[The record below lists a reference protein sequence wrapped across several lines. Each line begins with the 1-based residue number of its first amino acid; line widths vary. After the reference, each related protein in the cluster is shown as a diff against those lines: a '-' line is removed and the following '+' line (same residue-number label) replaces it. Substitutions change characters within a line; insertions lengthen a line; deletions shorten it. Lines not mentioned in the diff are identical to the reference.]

1 MPDYEIF
8 KNCQFS
14 FSTICERMQES
25 AFLLPRL
32 TVELEN
38 VADNKKVT
46 YHYENGLISFVE
58 YMNEDKKQ

>member
-1 MPDYEIF
+1 
-8 KNCQFS
+8 
-14 FSTICERMQES
+14 MQES

-58 YMNEDKKQ
+58 YMNEEKKQ